1 MNAILGHAAITDKA
15 RELDMSFIRRV
26 RAASLHELRLI
37 KRAHLMVGCE
47 RLRFGDEDY
56 ADYGC
61 WKCALIGKHGG

>member
-1 MNAILGHAAITDKA
+1 MITGHAAITDKA
-15 RELDMSFIRRV
+15 RELDLSFIRQV

-47 RLRFGDEDY
+47 RLQFGDDE
-56 ADYGC
+56 DYGC